1 MFPHPLLIADIG
13 GTNARFAL
21 FDHPGAEPQMLAR
34 LKTADFATPALA
46 IKAVLADLPEAP
58 RSAILCVAGPVVDR
72 RCHLTN
78 AAWTI
83 DGPALVHELG
93 FEQGLLLNDFEA
105 QALSL
110 PAHRDIW
117 LTQIGTLGRSSQ
129 SGPRVI
135 LGPGTG
141 LGIGALIELD
151 HRFVPIPSESCH
163 IDFGPVEEDEF
174 PLWRHLERVHGRIT
188 TESVMSGPGLVRL
201 YRARLADRG
210 ENAPEIN
217 GSEIVNVALRDET
230 SLERT
235 IVDLYVRLIARF
247 AGDIAITFLATGGV
261 TLAGGILPR
270 IAPIIDHAAF
280 RTAFEK
286 KAPVDRLT
294 KAISSHLLNETD
306 AVLYGMGLI
315 GGTPECYAIDYA
327 SRFWRA

>member
-13 GTNARFAL
+13 GTNVRFAL
-21 FDHPGAEPQMLAR
+21 FGHPGAEPRMLAR
-34 LKTADFATPALA
+34 LKTADFSTPALA
-46 IKAVLADLPEAP
+46 INAVLADFPEAP

-83 DGPALVHELG
+83 DGPALLQELG
-93 FEQGLLLNDFEA
+93 LEQGLLLNDFEA

-110 PAHRDIW
+110 PAHRDPW

-151 HRFVPIPSESCH
+151 NRFVPIPSESCH
-163 IDFGPVEEDEF
+163 IEFGPVEEDEF

-201 YRARLADRG
+201 YRARLAERNK
-210 ENAPEIN
+210 NAPEIN
-217 GSEIVNVALRDET
+217 GSEIVNVALRDKT
-230 SLERT
+230 SFERS
-235 IVDLYVRLIARF
+235 IVDLYVRLIGRF

-270 IAPIIDHAAF
+270 IAPIIHHAEF
-280 RTAFEK
+280 RKAFEK
-286 KAPVDRLT
+286 KAPVERLT
-294 KAISSHLLNETD
+294 ATIPCHLLHETD

-315 GGTPECYAIDYA
+315 GAKPERYALDYA
-327 SRFWRA
+327 RRLWNP

>member
-141 LGIGALIELD
+141 VVISILVPSRRMNSPSGVIWNAFMVASQQNQSCRDRASCASTARALQ
-151 HRFVPIPSESCH
+151 
-163 IDFGPVEEDEF
+163 
-174 PLWRHLERVHGRIT
+174 
-188 TESVMSGPGLVRL
+188 
-201 YRARLADRG
+201 
-210 ENAPEIN
+210 NAAN
-217 GSEIVNVALRDET
+217 MRQKST
-230 SLERT
+230 
-235 IVDLYVRLIARF
+235 
-247 AGDIAITFLATGGV
+247 
-261 TLAGGILPR
+261 
-270 IAPIIDHAAF
+270 AP
-280 RTAFEK
+280 K
-286 KAPVDRLT
+286 
-294 KAISSHLLNETD
+294 S
-306 AVLYGMGLI
+306 
-315 GGTPECYAIDYA
+315 
-327 SRFWRA
+327 

>member
-21 FDHPGAEPQMLAR
+21 FDHPGAEPRMLAR
-34 LKTADFATPALA
+34 LKTADFATPTLA
-46 IKAVLADLPEAP
+46 IKAVLADLPKAP

-201 YRARLADRG
+201 CRARLAERG
-210 ENAPEIN
+210 KNAPEIN

-294 KAISSHLLNETD
+294 KAIPSHLLNETD

-315 GGTPECYAIDYA
+315 GGTPERYAIDYA
-327 SRFWRA
+327 TRFWRT

>member
-1 MFPHPLLIADIG
+1 
-13 GTNARFAL
+13 
-21 FDHPGAEPQMLAR
+21 
-34 LKTADFATPALA
+34 
-46 IKAVLADLPEAP
+46 
-58 RSAILCVAGPVVDR
+58 
-72 RCHLTN
+72 
-78 AAWTI
+78 
-83 DGPALVHELG
+83 LVHELG

-151 HRFVPIPSESCH
+151 NRFVPIPSESCH

-201 YRARLADRG
+201 YRARLAERG

-235 IVDLYVRLIARF
+235 IVNLYVRLIARF

-294 KAISSHLLNETD
+294 KAIPSHLLNETD

-315 GGTPECYAIDYA
+315 GGTPERYAIDYA
-327 SRFWRA
+327 TRFWRT

>member
-21 FDHPGAEPQMLAR
+21 SDHPGAEPRMLAR
-34 LKTADFATPALA
+34 LKTADFARPALA
-46 IKAVLADLPEAP
+46 INAAIAGLPYAP

-83 DGPALVHELG
+83 DGPALTTELG

-110 PAHRDIW
+110 PVHRDAW
-117 LTQIGTLGRSSQ
+117 LTQIGTLGRSPQDS
-129 SGPRVI
+129 PRVI

-141 LGIGALIELD
+141 LGIGALID
-151 HRFVPIPSESCH
+151 VNDCFVPIPSESCH

-174 PLWRHLERVHGRIT
+174 PLWQHLERVHGRIT

-201 YRARLADRG
+201 YRARLAERG
-210 ENAPEIN
+210 ENALAIS
-217 GSEIVNVALRDET
+217 GSKIVNVALSDQN

-235 IVDLYVRLIARF
+235 IVDLYIRLIARF

-270 IAPIIDHAAF
+270 IAPIIDHTAF

-286 KAPVDRLT
+286 KAPVDRLSKT
-294 KAISSHLLNETD
+294 ISTHLLNETD
-306 AVLYGMGLI
+306 AVLHGMGAI
-315 GGTPECYAIDYA
+315 GGAPERYALDYKN
-327 SRFWRA
+327 RFWKP

>member
-58 RSAILCVAGPVVDR
+58 RSAILCVAGPVVNR

-83 DGPALVHELG
+83 DGPALLHELG

-110 PAHRDIW
+110 PAHRDSW
-117 LTQIGTLGRSSQ
+117 LTQIGILGRSLQ

-201 YRARLADRG
+201 YRARLAERG
-210 ENAPEIN
+210 KNAPEIN

-286 KAPVDRLT
+286 KEPVDHLT
-294 KAISSHLLNETD
+294 KAIPSHLLNETD

-315 GGTPECYAIDYA
+315 GGTPERYAIDYA
-327 SRFWRA
+327 TRFWRT